1 MTGESVIPRHV
12 AVIMDGNG
20 RWAAARGLSRTA
32 GHAAGAKKVPE
43 IARYLFSCGVEVVS
57 LYALSEENFSRPKEE
72 VQGILNRIEEF
83 VRAFPSLFE
92 EGKVRL
98 VFSGEIEGAEGDLP
112 AVCRQAELS
121 TRSNKPYTLNV
132 LLNYGGR
139 SEILRAARLL
149 CGKETSEDSFRAG
162 LYRPELPDP
171 DLIIRTGGER
181 RLSGFMPF
189 QSAYAE
195 LYFCN
200 VLFPDVTEEDI
211 EAALSDFASR
221 NRRFGNI

>member
-1 MTGESVIPRHV
+1 MNGREIPKHV

-20 RWAAARGLSRTA
+20 RWAAARGLERSA
-32 GHAAGAKKVPE
+32 GHSAGAEKVPE
-43 IARYLFSCGVEVVS
+43 IARYLFSRGVEVVS
-57 LYALSEENFSRPKEE
+57 LYALSEENFSRPEAE
-72 VQGILNRIEEF
+72 VKGIIKRIEEF
-83 VRAFPSLFE
+83 VLAFPSLFD

-98 VFSGEIEGAEGDLP
+98 VFSGDIDKAEGELP
-112 AVCRQAELS
+112 AVCRRAEFS

-149 CGKETSEDSFRAG
+149 CGKEGDEASFRTN
-162 LYRPELPDP
+162 LYNSFLPDP

-195 LYFCN
+195 LYFTD
-200 VLFPDVTEEDI
+200 VLFPDVTINDM
-211 EAALSDFASR
+211 EAALKDYGLR
-221 NRRFGNI
+221 ERRFGNI